1 MHNLTH
7 FIQRAVSDFRQNLPT
22 QLMTTVVVCL
32 SILIFTFFSFIYYN
46 LQRTV
51 ERFGS
56 ELGLVV
62 FLKADI
68 QESKIPILH
77 QRLLDLPGIE
87 HVKYVSPEEAFERL
101 EAYFEDAKGL
111 LEGADQH
118 FLPPSF
124 ELQIDRAIFN
134 LERIQSLAAE
144 LEKWNEVAQVQYG
157 KSWVD
162 RLSAFVVVGKKVI
175 WVSAVLLLATA
186 AFVVSNTIKLALY
199 ARQEEIS
206 IMRLVGATNG
216 FIQGPFLLEALFQ
229 GLVGS
234 LLSIGLV
241 FLCYSYFKGIVAQT
255 ELMRG
260 VELLFLPPSYVISIV
275 ASSVVFCVCW
285 TFLAIR
291 RFLLV

>member
-1 MHNLTH
+1 MHLNH
-7 FIQRAVSDFRQNLPT
+7 FIQRAVADFRQNLPT
-22 QLMTTVVVCL
+22 QLMTTAVVCL
-32 SILIFTFFSFIYYN
+32 SILIFTFFTFIYCN

-68 QESKIPILH
+68 QESKIPILY
-77 QRLLDLPGIE
+77 QKLLNMPGIE
-87 HVKYVSPEEAFERL
+87 SVKYVSSEEAFERL
-101 EAYFEDAKGL
+101 EQYFEDAKGL
-111 LEGADQH
+111 LDGADQH
-118 FLPPSF
+118 FLPASF
-124 ELQIDRAIFN
+124 ELQINRAIFN
-134 LERIQSLAAE
+134 LERIRALAAE
-144 LEKWNEVAQVQYG
+144 LEKWPEVAQVQYG

-162 RLSAFVVVGKKVI
+162 RLSAFVDVGKKVI
-175 WVSAVLLLATA
+175 WVSAFLLLATA
-186 AFVVSNTIKLALY
+186 AFVVSNTIKLAVY
-199 ARQEEIS
+199 ARQEEVS

-216 FIQGPFLLEALFQ
+216 FIQGPFLLEAMFQ

-241 FLCYSYFKGIVAQT
+241 FLCYSYFKGIMAQT

-260 VELLFLPPSYVISIV
+260 VELIFLPLPYVLSIV
-275 ASSVVFCVCW
+275 VSSIIFCVCW
-285 TFLAIR
+285 TFLSIR

>member
-1 MHNLTH
+1 MNLNH
-7 FIQRAVSDFRQNLPT
+7 FIQRAVADFRQNLPM

-62 FLKADI
+62 FLKTDI

-77 QRLLDLPGIE
+77 QKLLNLPGIE
-87 HVKYVSPEEAFERL
+87 NVQYVSSEEAFQRL
-101 EAYFEDAKGL
+101 GQYFEDAKGL
-111 LEGADQH
+111 LDGADQH
-118 FLPPSF
+118 FLPASF
-124 ELQIDRAIFN
+124 ELQINRAIFN
-134 LERIQSLAAE
+134 LDRIQSLAVE
-144 LEKWNEVAQVQYG
+144 LEKWPEVAQVQYG

-162 RLSAFVVVGKKVI
+162 RLSAFVAVGKKVI

-186 AFVVSNTIKLALY
+186 AFVVSNTIKLAVY
-199 ARQEEIS
+199 ARQEEVS

-216 FIQGPFLLEALFQ
+216 FIQGPFLLEAMFQ

-241 FLCYSYFKGIVAQT
+241 FLCYSYFKGILAQT

-260 VELLFLPPSYVISIV
+260 LELVFLPLHYVISIIM
-275 ASSVVFCVCW
+275 SSIIFCVCW

-291 RFLLV
+291 RFLLT

>member
-1 MHNLTH
+1 MNLNH
-7 FIQRAVSDFRQNLPT
+7 FIQRAVVDFRQNLPT

-56 ELGLVV
+56 ELGLVI
-62 FLKADI
+62 FLKTDI
-68 QESKIPILH
+68 SESKIPILH
-77 QRLLDLPGIE
+77 QKLLNLPGIE
-87 HVKYVSPEEAFERL
+87 NVQYVSSEEAFHRL
-101 EAYFEDAKGL
+101 EQYFDDAKGL

-118 FLPPSF
+118 FLPASF
-124 ELQIDRAIFN
+124 ELRINRAIFN
-134 LERIQSLAAE
+134 LDRIQALASE

-186 AFVVSNTIKLALY
+186 AFVVSNTIKLAVY
-199 ARQEEIS
+199 ARQEELS

-216 FIQGPFLLEALFQ
+216 FIQGPFLLEAMFQ
-229 GLVGS
+229 GLIGS

-241 FLCYSYFKGIVAQT
+241 FLCYSYFKGIMAHT
-255 ELMRG
+255 ELMHE
-260 VELLFLPPSYVISIV
+260 VELFFLPLSYVISIV
-275 ASSVVFCVCW
+275 VSSIIFCVCW
-285 TFLAIR
+285 TFLSIR
-291 RFLLV
+291 RFLLG

>member
-1 MHNLTH
+1 MNLNH
-7 FIQRAVSDFRQNLPT
+7 FIQRAVADFRQNLPM

-62 FLKADI
+62 FLKTDI

-77 QRLLDLPGIE
+77 QKLLNLPGIE
-87 HVKYVSPEEAFERL
+87 NVKYVSSEEAFERL
-101 EAYFEDAKGL
+101 GTYFEDAKGL
-111 LEGADQH
+111 LEGVDQH
-118 FLPPSF
+118 FLPASF
-124 ELQIDRAIFN
+124 ELRINRAIFN
-134 LERIQSLAAE
+134 LERIHALAVE

-162 RLSAFVVVGKKVI
+162 RLSAFVAVGEKVI

-186 AFVVSNTIKLALY
+186 AFVVSNTIKLAIY
-199 ARQEEIS
+199 ARQEEVS
-206 IMRLVGATNG
+206 NMTLLGATNG
-216 FIQGPFLLEALFQ
+216 IIQGPILLEALFQ

-241 FLCYSYFKGIVAQT
+241 FC
-255 ELMRG
+255 
-260 VELLFLPPSYVISIV
+260 
-275 ASSVVFCVCW
+275 
-285 TFLAIR
+285 AIHILR
-291 RFLLV
+291 ALWPRPN

>member
-1 MHNLTH
+1 MNLNH
-7 FIQRAVSDFRQNLPT
+7 FIQRAVADFRQNLPM

-51 ERFGS
+51 ERFGN

-62 FLKADI
+62 FLKTDI
-68 QESKIPILH
+68 QESRIPILH
-77 QRLLDLPGIE
+77 QKLLDMPGIE
-87 HVKYVSPEEAFERL
+87 SVKYVSPEEAFDRL
-101 EAYFEDAKGL
+101 GQYFEDAKGL
-111 LEGADQH
+111 LDGADQH
-118 FLPPSF
+118 FLPASF
-124 ELQIDRAIFN
+124 ELRINRAIFN
-134 LERIQSLAAE
+134 LERIQALAAE

-162 RLSAFVVVGKKVI
+162 RLSAFVAVGKKVI
-175 WVSAVLLLATA
+175 WVSAVLLLATS
-186 AFVVSNTIKLALY
+186 AFVVSNTIKLAIY
-199 ARQEEIS
+199 ARQEEVS

-216 FIQGPFLLEALFQ
+216 FIQGPFLLEAMFQ
-229 GLVGS
+229 GLAGS

-241 FLCYSYFKGIVAQT
+241 FLCYSYFKGVMAQT

-260 VELLFLPPSYVISIV
+260 VELIFLPLSYVSSIV
-275 ASSVVFCVCW
+275 ISSVVFCVCW
-285 TFLAIR
+285 TFLSIR